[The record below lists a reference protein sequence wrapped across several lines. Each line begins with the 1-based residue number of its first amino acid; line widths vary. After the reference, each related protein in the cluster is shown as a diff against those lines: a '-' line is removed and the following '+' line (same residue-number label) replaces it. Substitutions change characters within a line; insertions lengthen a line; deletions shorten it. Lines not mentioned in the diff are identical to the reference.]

1 MDSMTIIEGSCGF
14 SIGLIN
20 DTLFT
25 PDSSDNVMTYEG
37 MYSSGTN
44 QDCLYPT
51 RHGIFVLRDVEI
63 VNSVCICSSGGHT
76 GIHPTCS
83 IFEDTRLLICC
94 ADSIFCLTV
103 PELDLSWVTKAD
115 SATCFEIFNCEDGYI
130 VHGELEISR
139 IDKGGR
145 IVWQFS
151 GSDVFTT
158 LTGKDDFTLNGN
170 VIEAV
175 DWNGIKFLID
185 VKTGELL

>member
-1 MDSMTIIEGSCGF
+1 MTIIEGPGGF
-14 SIGLIN
+14 SIGLMN

-25 PDSSDNVMTYEG
+25 PNSSDNVMNYKKI
-37 MYSSGTN
+37 YCNGTN
-44 QDCLYPT
+44 QDCLYLT
-51 RHGIFVLRDVEI
+51 RHGVFVLRDGVI
-63 VNSVCICSSGGHT
+63 VSSASICSSGGHT

-83 IFEDTRLLICC
+83 IFEDNRILICC

-115 SATCFEIFNCEDGYI
+115 DATCWEIFNCKDGYI

-139 IDKGGR
+139 IDKRGI

-151 GSDVFTT
+151 GSDIFTT
-158 LTGKDDFTLNGN
+158 LTGKDSFIINGN

-175 DWNGIKFLID
+175 DWNGIKFIID
-185 VKTGELL
+185 AKTGKLL